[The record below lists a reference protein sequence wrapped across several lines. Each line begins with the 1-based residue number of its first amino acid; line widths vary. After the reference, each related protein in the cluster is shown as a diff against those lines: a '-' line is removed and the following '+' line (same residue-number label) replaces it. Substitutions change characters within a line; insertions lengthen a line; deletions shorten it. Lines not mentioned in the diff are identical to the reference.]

1 MLRFDHSVPTKNRLS
16 SLLSRVLVGAA
27 AALGL
32 TGVMNASA
40 SPNTFS
46 CDVVVVGAGGAGLS
60 AALSASEAGA
70 DVLVIEKMPM
80 LGGNTVLSASH
91 MLSPPKNDRGAEARL
106 ESIVQAKGGST
117 ADPALARMIIGH
129 AAETLDWL
137 SGMGADFI
145 RFTPTVVGVPLPDQ
159 GIRPKG
165 GRVIGEEII
174 KTLLHG
180 AEVRRVPIQTLS
192 SVTGITQ
199 DADGRISGVEVL
211 NAQGRVWQVKAKAV
225 LLATGGF
232 AASDDMVRRHTAL
245 PDTMQSTNSPGCTG
259 DGIVMA
265 QSFGA
270 RTIDMD
276 AVTVHPTTLP
286 FSGLVIPLQT
296 RVLGAILVN
305 ERGERFAD
313 ELSPGL
319 RAEIEKQPGGRA
331 WMIFDQ
337 KILKSMPV
345 LSKFARNG
353 YFLKGST
360 EEELARRMQI
370 SPQKLFQQISIYRS
384 YVRKRHDEDFG
395 RKTLPSLLFSYPLY
409 AVSVSPGIHNTPGGL
424 CVDEKGRVLS
434 PDGPVP
440 GLYAAGEVT
449 GGIFGRSRPEG
460 MGLTGALVHG
470 RLTGRAAAEWA
481 LGRTR

>member
-1 MLRFDHSVPTKNRLS
+1 MLRFDHSVPTKNRLT
-16 SLLSRVLVGAA
+16 SLLRRVLVGAA
-27 AALGL
+27 AACGL
-32 TGVMNASA
+32 AAAAGATQS
-40 SPNTFS
+40 SFS

-60 AALSASEAGA
+60 AALSAAEAGA
-70 DVLVIEKMPM
+70 HVLVIEKMPM
-80 LGGNTVLSASH
+80 LGGNTLLSASH
-91 MLSPPKNDRGAEARL
+91 MLSPPTNSRQAEEKL
-106 ESIVQAKGGST
+106 ESLVQAKGGGTS
-117 ADPALARMIIGH
+117 DPALARMIIRH
-129 AAETLDWL
+129 SAETLDWL

-145 RFTPTVVGVPLPDQ
+145 RFTPTVVGQPLPDQ

-165 GRVIGEEII
+165 GRVIGKEIV

-180 AEVRRVPIQTLS
+180 AETLRVPIQTLS
-192 SVTGITQ
+192 SVTGITL
-199 DADGRISGVEVL
+199 DAGGRISGVEVL
-211 NAQGRVWQVKAKAV
+211 NSQGRVWQVKAKAV

-232 AASDDMVRRHTAL
+232 AANEDMVMRHASL
-245 PDTMQSTNSPGCTG
+245 PETMQSTNSPGCTG

-265 QSFGA
+265 QSLGA
-270 RTIDMD
+270 QTIDMD

-319 RAEIEKQPGGRA
+319 RSAIEKQPGGRA

-337 KILKSMPV
+337 KILASMPV
-345 LSKFARNG
+345 LSKYARNG

-360 EEELARRMQI
+360 EEELARRI
-370 SPQKLFQQISIYRS
+370 RVSPQKLFQQISIYRS
-384 YVRKRHDEDFG
+384 YVRKRHDEDYG

-424 CVDEKGRVLS
+424 RVDEQGRVLS
-434 PDGPVP
+434 AGGPIP